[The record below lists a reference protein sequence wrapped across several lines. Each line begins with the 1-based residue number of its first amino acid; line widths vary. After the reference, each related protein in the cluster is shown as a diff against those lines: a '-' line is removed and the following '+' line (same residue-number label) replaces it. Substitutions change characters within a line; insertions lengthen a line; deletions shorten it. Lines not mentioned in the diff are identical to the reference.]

1 MLILILKILVE
12 LLLLYDNKEGIKF
25 TLPDLVNTY
34 SNYGIVINKDNKTLQ
49 KNDKVIT
56 YKNTCN
62 SNNGIK
68 NSLNKYT
75 TSSILKSQGVPVPE
89 FYLYD
94 KNNSIEYNLNILF
107 SKLKY
112 PLVVKPTKGT
122 YGSYVKTNINSDNEL
137 KDHIRLLLKK
147 RKDDI
152 IIEKYHIGKEY
163 RILVIKNEIVDVVQ
177 RDKPRVIGDGKSN
190 LKKLI
195 EEHKYNHHKIH
206 NINLELIESQKYSL
220 DSIIPENE
228 IVYVSSVNNY
238 HNGASIKQISLDN
251 IHPINMVL
259 FSRINNMMEMNIN
272 GIDFISSDLSKP
284 YYQDGVII
292 ECNGG
297 PDLEIHYEATNNK
310 KDLIDRF
317 VFLLQNLFL

>member
-1 MLILILKILVE
+1 MK
-12 LLLLYDNKEGIKF
+12 
-25 TLPDLVNTY
+25 
-34 SNYGIVINKDNKTLQ
+34 
-49 KNDKVIT
+49 
-56 YKNTCN
+56 
-62 SNNGIK
+62 
-68 NSLNKYT
+68 LN
-75 TSSILKSQGVPVPE
+75 
-89 FYLYD
+89 
-94 KNNSIEYNLNILF
+94 
-107 SKLKY
+107 Y
-112 PLVVKPTKGT
+112 PLVVKPTNGT
-122 YGSYVKTNINSDNEL
+122 YGSYVKTNINNDNEL
-137 KDHIRLLLKK
+137 KDHIRLLLRK

-177 RDKPRVIGDGKSN
+177 RDKPNIIGDGKSN

-206 NINLELIESQKYSL
+206 NINLELIKSQKYSL
-220 DSIIPENE
+220 DSIIPKNE

-284 YYQDGVII
+284 YYEDGVII

-310 KDLIDRF
+310 KGLINRF